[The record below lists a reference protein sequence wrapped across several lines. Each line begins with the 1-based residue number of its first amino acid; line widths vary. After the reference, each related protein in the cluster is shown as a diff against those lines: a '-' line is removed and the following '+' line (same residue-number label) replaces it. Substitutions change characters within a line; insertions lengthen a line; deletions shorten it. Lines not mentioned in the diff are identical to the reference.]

1 MMKKIMSDEAIDK
14 ERKALLEE
22 IDELLKICDGCFV
35 FQCFKK
41 EKGRRFAHSFCINH
55 CTVGMKLKE
64 TGRKLS

>member
-35 FQCFKK
+35 FQFLKK
-41 EKGRRFAHSFCINH
+41 KKGEGLPIAFVSII
-55 CTVGMKLKE
+55 V
-64 TGRKLS
+64 LSG